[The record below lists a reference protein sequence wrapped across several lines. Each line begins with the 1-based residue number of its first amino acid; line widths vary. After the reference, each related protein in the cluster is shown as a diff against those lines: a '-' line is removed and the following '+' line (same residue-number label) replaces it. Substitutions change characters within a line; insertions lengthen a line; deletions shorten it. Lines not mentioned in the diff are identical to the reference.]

1 MTRYNFMK
9 KNALKYAA
17 AIATSMYAISLVSP
31 NLVTANEKNI
41 DNISQIESA
50 DELKDVTDLLGEELE
65 SSAKTYSDE
74 INEQIKNAEE
84 RFIENTL
91 TINNGELE
99 IVLDTEF
106 PNVVEYRMGDK
117 IIKGT
122 DKSKD
127 LFLINGELY
136 KPTIK
141 EKSKKEEK
149 GLFVG
154 YLYTLAFEEID
165 VEMKI
170 SLSIMDNAVT
180 LNFESIEENGDF
192 LVYDIEIPSHNLV
205 TINENEESPDI
216 AAAKVFYVLSS
227 DDYFYS
233 LADKE
238 LDEKPVNQT
247 MVMMENGQLA
257 ASIENN
263 TLDYE
268 RQMYYQTTM
277 DGDTKKAGM
286 WNATWT
292 YREVES
298 EIVELPWSK
307 IVISDDANGSGDVDW
322 QDAAI
327 AHREH
332 MKKPHGYD
340 VVKDNVSHVAMN
352 FASQAQYPF
361 DRLTDQ
367 VAKYSNY
374 LDGFGQMLLIKGYQ
388 SEGHDSGHPDY
399 GNNFNERAGGVEEFN
414 EMAKKV
420 GEDYNTLVGVHINTT
435 EIYPEAKHFNFEML
449 EKPYREG
456 WNWLDQSWYVD
467 KRKDILD
474 NGPSGL
480 KARLDELK
488 DASSELDWVYVDVY
502 REKKQWHEYKLQEF
516 LMDNDWYVA
525 TEWSGPMRRNAIWTH
540 WADLTY
546 NEGKIENGVDL
557 GEQYR
562 GTRSQ
567 IVRFVENEMK
577 DVFPN
582 DILLKGNKNKGFM
595 GWSGDCP
602 IENNIDYSVETFYNW
617 TLPTKYMQH
626 FPIIEW
632 NKNESVKFEGDL
644 EVKVVEDTLD
654 VNEYGKVLGGDTEMY
669 KDGNLIYS
677 GTTYRN
683 DDRIEDKND
692 KLLSKNDRVFIPYSE
707 TDIENPEKIYA
718 WNDFEEERTWHLPKS
733 WKESGVEKVYLY
745 ETNDQGRTFIEE
757 INVVNGQ
764 VTLNLNGETPY
775 VIYSE
780 KVEDTIGDTEWGS
793 TSNVGDH
800 GFDSKDFIENEEDTS
815 GYWRVA
821 STSGKTDHIGFYQ
834 EEVRSAGQTYAMV
847 DGKHDAKLSQEITL
861 EGGKDY
867 SASVWA
873 EITPGKER
881 EVALEIE
888 LANGDKFEKSIDATN
903 SVNYTKNSDKMY
915 TNFNKIKVDFTLPTE
930 LSSATVNL
938 KVAKGDGDA
947 KVYFDN
953 VRVLEHERS
962 EEEITG
968 QNEHYYYEDF
978 ESVDEHWGP
987 FVQPLNGPTRTH
999 LSELHEGYTNDTING
1014 NWSLKSQEHI
1024 RGLVLRTTPGILE
1037 FKPNKE
1043 YTVKFDYKFPVNS
1056 FDSPDAYGKYDLVL
1070 KTDKGG
1076 NEEGF
1081 RVTLPEYEGE
1091 YGTFEY
1097 TFETG
1102 KYNDHYLAFDKL
1114 SDAILVIDNFTIDEH
1129 ETTDI
1134 VVNPVNNF
1142 GITNID
1148 KTSIDVTW
1156 NEPNTTS
1163 GLVGYVLYKDGKKV
1177 SEVPAHIESYTFKG
1191 LKRHTIYNL
1200 KVAAKYENGE
1210 ISSKESITIRT
1221 KR

>member
-9 KNALKYAA
+9 KNALKYVA

-31 NLVTANEKNI
+31 SMVNANEKKEKSLAYEN
-41 DNISQIESA
+41 QEVR
-50 DELKDVTDLLGEELE
+50 DVTEVLNEELE
-65 SSAKTYSDE
+65 GASQTYYSDE
-74 INEQIKNAEE
+74 IQDLIKNSEE
-84 RFIENTL
+84 RLIEDTIEIKSDDL
-91 TINNGELE
+91 TV
-99 IVLDTEF
+99 VLDTKF
-106 PNVVEYRMGDK
+106 PNVVEYRKGDK
-117 IIKGT
+117 VIKGT

-127 LFLINGELY
+127 LFLINGEIY
-136 KPTIK
+136 KPRLK
-141 EKSKKEEK
+141 EKKEIRDKFE
-149 GLFVG
+149 G
-154 YLYTLAFEEID
+154 YLYTLVFDEIN

-170 SLSIMDNAVT
+170 SISLMNNTVT
-180 LNFESIEENGDF
+180 LNFENILEKGDF
-192 LVYDIEIPSHNLV
+192 KVFDISIPNHNLV
-205 TINENEESPDI
+205 TINEKEESPDI
-216 AAAKVFYVLSS
+216 AAARVFYVLSS

-233 LADKE
+233 LKDKP
-238 LDEKPVNQT
+238 LDENPVNQT
-247 MVMMENGQLA
+247 MIMMENGQLA
-257 ASIENN
+257 ASMENN
-263 TLDYE
+263 VLDYE
-268 RQMYYQTTM
+268 RQLYYQTVM

-286 WNATWT
+286 WNANWT

-298 EIVELPWSK
+298 ELVELPWSR
-307 IVISDDANGSGDVDW
+307 IVITDDANNSGDVDW

-327 AHREH
+327 AHRER
-332 MKKPHGYD
+332 MDKPHGYD
-340 VVKDNVSHVAMN
+340 VVKDNVSHIAMN

-435 EIYPEAKHFNFEML
+435 EIYPEAKHFNFDLL
-449 EKPYREG
+449 EQPYRKG

-474 NGPSGL
+474 KGPSGL
-480 KARLDELK
+480 RTRLKELK
-488 DASSELDWVYVDVY
+488 EASSELDWVYVDVY

-516 LMDNDWYVA
+516 LMENDWYIA
-525 TEWSGPMRRNAIWTH
+525 TEWSGPMRKNAIWTH

-546 NEGKIENGVDL
+546 NQGKIENGVDL

-632 NKNESVKFEGDL
+632 NNNENVKFEGDL
-644 EVKVVEDTLD
+644 EVKVVDGTLN

-683 DDRIEDKND
+683 DDRDEDKED

-707 TDIENPEKIYA
+707 TDIENPDKVYA
-718 WNDFEEERTWHLPKS
+718 WNDFEEERSWHLPKA
-733 WKESGVEKVYLY
+733 WKEKNIEKVYLY
-745 ETNDQGRTFIEE
+745 EVTGQGRKFIEE
-757 INVVNGQ
+757 IEITDGQ
-764 VTLNLNGETPY
+764 VTLNLKSETPY
-775 VIYSE
+775 VLYDE
-780 KVEDTIGDTEWGS
+780 KVQETLENTQWGS
-793 TSNVGDH
+793 TSNIGDP
-800 GFDSKDFIENEEDTS
+800 GFDSKDFIQGEEDES
-815 GYWRVA
+815 GYWKVS
-821 STSGKTDHIGFYQ
+821 STTGNTDHIGFFQ
-834 EEVRSAGQTYAMV
+834 ETEKSAGQTYAMV
-847 DGKHDAKLSQEITL
+847 NGKNDAKISQEIKL

-867 SASVWA
+867 TASVWA

-881 EVALEIE
+881 NVTLEVELE
-888 LANGDKFEKSIDATN
+888 NGEKFEKTIDAAN

-915 TNFNKIKVDFTLPTE
+915 TNFQNIKVDFTLPEE
-930 LSSATVNL
+930 LSKATINL
-938 KVAKGDGDA
+938 KVAKGDDEA

-953 VRVLEHERS
+953 VRVVEHKRNA
-962 EEEITG
+962 EEVEK

-978 ESVDEHWGP
+978 ESVDEGWGP
-987 FVQPLNGPTRTH
+987 FVQPLDGPTRTH
-999 LSELHEGYTNDTING
+999 LSELHEGYTNDTISG
-1014 NWSLKSQEHI
+1014 NWSLKSQEHV
-1024 RGLVLRTTPGILE
+1024 RGLVLRTTPGILN
-1037 FKPNKE
+1037 FKPNRK
-1043 YTVKFDYKFPVNS
+1043 YTVKFDYKFPVND
-1056 FDSPDAYGKYDLVL
+1056 FDSSDVYGQYDLLL

-1081 RVTLPEYEGE
+1081 RVTLPEYDGE

-1114 SDAILVIDNFTIDEH
+1114 SDAILVVDNFTIDEH
-1129 ETTDI
+1129 ESTEV
-1134 VVNPVNNF
+1134 VVNPVRNF
-1142 GITNID
+1142 ES
-1148 KTSIDVTW
+1148 TSVEKNKVEVTW
-1156 NEPNTTS
+1156 DEPESTN
-1163 GLVGYVLYKDGKKV
+1163 GLVGYILYKDGKKV
-1177 SEVPAHIESYTFKG
+1177 GEVPADENSYTFKS
-1191 LKRHTIYNL
+1191 LNRHTIYNF
-1200 KVAAKYENGE
+1200 KIAAKYENGE
-1210 ISSKESITIRT
+1210 ISSKESLTLRT
-1221 KR
+1221 SR